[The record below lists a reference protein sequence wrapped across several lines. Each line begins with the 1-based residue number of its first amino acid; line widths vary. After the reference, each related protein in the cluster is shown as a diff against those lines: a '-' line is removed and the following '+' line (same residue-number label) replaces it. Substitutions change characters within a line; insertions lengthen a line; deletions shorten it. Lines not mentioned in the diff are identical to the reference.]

1 MTRRRTIAHRR
12 VEFIPKELE
21 EGVLYVSE
29 LFRTASHLCC
39 CGCGGRV
46 VTPLNAAKWRLT
58 DHGDSV
64 TLSPSIGLGTF
75 ACRSHYWIKRGVVE
89 WCPDMT
95 PAQTQRARRL
105 DERASRLHAGERIT
119 ALGRWWTRLLS
130 WLGLTDR

>member
-1 MTRRRTIAHRR
+1 MTRRRTLAYRR

-21 EGVLYVSE
+21 DGVLYVSE
-29 LFRTASHLCC
+29 RFRTASHLCC

-46 VTPLNAAKWRLT
+46 VTPLNPAKWRLT

-64 TLSPSIGLGTF
+64 SLFPSVGLGTF
-75 ACRSHYWIKRGVVE
+75 ACHSHYWIERGVVE

-130 WLGLTDR
+130 WLGLADR